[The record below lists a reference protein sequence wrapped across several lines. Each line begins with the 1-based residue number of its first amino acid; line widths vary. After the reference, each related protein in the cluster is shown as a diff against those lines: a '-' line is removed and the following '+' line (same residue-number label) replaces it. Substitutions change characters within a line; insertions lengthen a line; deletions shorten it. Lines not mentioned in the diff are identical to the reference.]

1 MNANKE
7 ARWKGAGMG
16 EYYCSLCCE
25 VGDVREREC
34 PNCHA
39 QMYTDEEY
47 AQAKAW
53 WALEDS
59 IFDILPDELTKC
71 KYCDDE
77 DMMHDIVCY
86 FPTDNGSS
94 ISIPINHC
102 PACGRKLTEEE

>member
-1 MNANKE
+1 
-7 ARWKGAGMG
+7 
-16 EYYCSLCCE
+16 
-25 VGDVREREC
+25 
-34 PNCHA
+34 
-39 QMYTDEEY
+39 MYTDEEY
-47 AQAKAW
+47 AKAKSW

-102 PACGRKLTEEE
+102 PACGRKLAEEE